1 MKLSIMY
8 QNKFEIVFKT
18 SENVLIAMHILLV
31 FYVLIIPI
39 TLSMHIDIYKVSD
52 SALTLSIHIDT
63 YEVSNGSPLL
73 WYLTWSVFST
83 SSTEL
88 TTTRPRG

>member
-1 MKLSIMY
+1 MMY

-18 SENVLIAMHILLV
+18 SENDLTAMLILLV

-39 TLSMHIDIYKVSD
+39 MLSMHIDIYKVSD

-73 WYLTWSVFST
+73 CDISLGPYFQH
-83 SSTEL
+83 
-88 TTTRPRG
+88 R